1 MELQLSL
8 SQGCVARKRVE
19 QETLECTRS
28 LVGSLRRQ
36 EYRRRDTS
44 RQGSQALR
52 AWCLL
57 LVLPEIFIFDMFFGV
72 FDQKILVLENY
83 L

>member
-1 MELQLSL
+1 M
-8 SQGCVARKRVE
+8 
-19 QETLECTRS
+19 
-28 LVGSLRRQ
+28 RRQ

-52 AWCLL
+52 AWCFL

-72 FDQKILVLENY
+72 FDQKILVLENH